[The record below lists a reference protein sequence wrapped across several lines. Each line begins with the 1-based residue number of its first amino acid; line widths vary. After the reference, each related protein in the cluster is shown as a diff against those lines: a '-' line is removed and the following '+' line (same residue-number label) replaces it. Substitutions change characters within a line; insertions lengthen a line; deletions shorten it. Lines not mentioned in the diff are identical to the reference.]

1 MSIYKRGNTYW
12 LDITTPS
19 GERIR
24 RSTGTEVK
32 KKAQELH
39 DKIKAEL
46 WDMAHLNKKP
56 PKLFEEALLLFVED
70 AKLKKDFDTNR
81 RHAIYWRSVFGGWK
95 LSDITGE
102 DIMTNLPTYSTTHKK
117 ALSPSTKNRYR
128 TSILRVLSL
137 AYKNGW
143 IDRIPYV
150 KKFVEPKVRVR
161 WITKEQAT
169 TLISNLNLAWMKN
182 VCSFALFTG
191 ARMTEILSMTWDKV
205 DFERSIAIVSN
216 DVAKSGKARA
226 LPLNNTAL
234 DLLQKL
240 YQTRRSEFVFHRG
253 TDKQIGRIDW
263 HDFHQA
269 LEKSNIHNFRFH
281 DLRHTWASWHVQA
294 GTPLYTLKE
303 MGGWETLEMVK
314 KYAHLNADHMIEFA
328 NNVTFTP
335 HEDDDFSQENFYN
348 VVNY

>member
-1 MSIYKRGNTYW
+1 MSIRKRGKIYW
-12 LDITTPS
+12 LDIATPS

-24 RSTGTEVK
+24 RSTGTEDR
-32 KKAQELH
+32 KKAKELH
-39 DKIKAEL
+39 DKINAEL
-46 WDMAHLNKKP
+46 WDMANLNKKP
-56 PKLFEEALLLFVED
+56 ARLFEEALLLFVEES
-70 AKLKKDFDTNR
+70 KYKRDFDTNR
-81 RHAIYWRSVFGGWK
+81 RHAIYWRSVFAGWK
-95 LSDITGE
+95 LENITGE
-102 DIMTNLPTYSTTHKK
+102 DIRNNLPTHSTKHKK

-143 IDRIPYV
+143 INRVPYV
-150 KKFVEPKVRVR
+150 EKYVEPKVRVR

-182 VCSFALFTG
+182 VCSFALLTG
-191 ARMTEILSMTWDKV
+191 ARMTEILSLTWDKV

-226 LPLNNTAL
+226 LPLNKVAL
-234 DLLQKL
+234 DLLKNL
-240 YQTRRSEFVFHRG
+240 KKSRKNEFVFHRG
-253 TDKQIGRIDW
+253 TDKRIGRIDW
-263 HDFHQA
+263 HDFNQA
-269 LEKSNIHNFRFH
+269 LARSKIENFRFH

-314 KYAHLNADHMIEFA
+314 KYAHLNADHMLEFA
-328 NNVTFTP
+328 NNVTFTTQS
-335 HEDDDFSQENFYN
+335 DDDFSNENFYN
-348 VVNY
+348 AVNY

>member
-1 MSIYKRGNTYW
+1 MF
-12 LDITTPS
+12 
-19 GERIR
+19 
-24 RSTGTEVK
+24 V
-32 KKAQELH
+32 
-39 DKIKAEL
+39 
-46 WDMAHLNKKP
+46 
-56 PKLFEEALLLFVED
+56 LLL
-70 AKLKKDFDTNR
+70 
-81 RHAIYWRSVFGGWK
+81 
-95 LSDITGE
+95 
-102 DIMTNLPTYSTTHKK
+102 
-117 ALSPSTKNRYR
+117 
-128 TSILRVLSL
+128 
-137 AYKNGW
+137 
-143 IDRIPYV
+143 
-150 KKFVEPKVRVR
+150 
-161 WITKEQAT
+161 
-169 TLISNLNLAWMKN
+169 
-182 VCSFALFTG
+182 G

-205 DFERSIAIVSN
+205 DFERSIAIISN